1 LVFGATLNLP
11 AACVTADKPPDSI
24 IKEMASFLPCVAPFQ
39 LPPPSPP
46 PAALMRATHMYVR
59 SPPAAP
65 SLTPAY
71 RGPFCVV
78 SKRTKFF
85 KIVMGTRIES
95 VSADRLKAHVG
106 DSPVAATPLRR
117 GRPPLLHQQ
126 ASPPVAKKLGGPL

>member
-1 LVFGATLNLP
+1 LVFGAPLNLP
-11 AACVTADKPPDSI
+11 AECVTADKPPDSI
-24 IKEMASFLPCVAPFQ
+24 IKEMASFLPCVAPLQ

-46 PAALMRATHMYVR
+46 PAALMRAMHVYVW

-71 RGPFCVV
+71 RGPFQVV
-78 SKRTKFF
+78 SKGTKFL
-85 KIVMGTRIES
+85 KIVIGTRIES

-106 DSPVAATPLRR
+106 DSPVAAAPLRR
-117 GRPPLLHQQ
+117 GRPPPLHQQ